1 MAAEKSISV
10 VTVLV
15 NEWMMM
21 SAGMDGDGK
30 KFRNILNVAVVSSS
44 QRQQKAF
51 NYMKH
56 LIRTE

>member
-1 MAAEKSISV
+1 
-10 VTVLV
+10 
-15 NEWMMM
+15 M

-30 KFRNILNVAVVSSS
+30 IVKNILNVAVVSS

-56 LIRTE
+56 LIPTE